1 MVAEATSGIDLDP
14 TGFRSGSSWSPTASH
29 QIADSSAKQ
38 VSHRGHNTLESYG
51 SDVWLGS
58 GKRDD
63 LVPVCRG
70 AGGDLKA

>member
-38 VSHRGHNTLESYG
+38 V
-51 SDVWLGS
+51 
-58 GKRDD
+58 
-63 LVPVCRG
+63 
-70 AGGDLKA
+70 